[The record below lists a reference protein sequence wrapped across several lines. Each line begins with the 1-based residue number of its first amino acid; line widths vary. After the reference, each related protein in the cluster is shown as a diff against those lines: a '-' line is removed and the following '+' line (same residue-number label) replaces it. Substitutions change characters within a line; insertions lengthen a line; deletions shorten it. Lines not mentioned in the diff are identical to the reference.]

1 MQLSRA
7 GAAFIA
13 SWEAIYLEAYP
24 DPGTNGEPITIG
36 IGATA
41 ATGLIRPRLGD
52 IIPLSRAL
60 SLFDASMRKY
70 EAAVSAAIKLA
81 LSQAQYDALVSF
93 HYNTG
98 AIHVGSVDDRLNA
111 GNVSAALSTMA
122 RYTRS
127 GGRVMS
133 GLEDRR
139 RQEVALFRT
148 GVYPH
153 RKILIKDRIRS
164 AGRLLDPSQF
174 AWRNGG

>member
-1 MQLSRA
+1 VQLSQA

-24 DPGTNGEPITIG
+24 DPGTKGEPITIG

-52 IIPLSRAL
+52 IIPMNKAL
-60 SLFDASMRKY
+60 SLFEQSMRRY
-70 EAAVSAAIKLA
+70 ESAVNAAIT
-81 LSQAQYDALVSF
+81 LSLNQAQFDALVSF

-98 AIHVGSVDDRLNA
+98 AIKVGSVDDRLNA
-111 GNVSAALSTMA
+111 GRVTDALATLA

-127 GGRVMS
+127 GGREMS
-133 GLEDRR
+133 GLADRR
-139 RQEVALFRT
+139 RMEAALFRT
-148 GVYPH
+148 GVYPR
-153 RKILIKDRIRS
+153 RKILVKDRVRS

-174 AWRNGG
+174 AWR